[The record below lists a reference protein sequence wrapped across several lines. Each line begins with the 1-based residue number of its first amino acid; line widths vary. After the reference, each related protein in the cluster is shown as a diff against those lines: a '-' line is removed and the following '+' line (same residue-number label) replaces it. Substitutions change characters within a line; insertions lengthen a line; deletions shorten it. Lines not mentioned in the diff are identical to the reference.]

1 MKVIALVSGGIDS
14 PVAAYLMAKQGVE
27 VIALHMDNRP
37 YSAEGSVRK
46 TVRLVE
52 IVADASGGSVE
63 FVYAPHGRNQEINS
77 RMCTSSYQ
85 CVLCKRLMLKV
96 AKAVALKKGAVAV
109 VTGESLGQVAS
120 QTLQN
125 IRSEQSGLEFP
136 VLRPL
141 IGLDKLEIE
150 AIAKRIGTYEVSIS
164 GLNGGPA
171 CGILPEH
178 VITMSLTDSVM
189 REEAKVDIA
198 EMVAYAVDN
207 LKGIKD
213 LDTSSS

>member
-1 MKVIALVSGGIDS
+1 MKAVALISGGIDS
-14 PVAAYLMAKQGVE
+14 PVAAYLIARQGVD

-46 TVRLVE
+46 AARLSK
-52 IVADASGGSVE
+52 IVADVSGGNIE

-77 RMCTSSYQ
+77 RMCTRTYQ

-96 AKAVALKKGAVAV
+96 AKAVALKNGADAI

-125 IRSEQSGLEFP
+125 IRSEQAGLGFP

-150 AIAKRIGTYEVSIS
+150 AIGKKIGTYEVSIS
-164 GLNGGPA
+164 GLNGPA
-171 CGILPEH
+171 CTILPEH
-178 VITMSLTDSVM
+178 VITMSLTDNIM
-189 REEAKVDIA
+189 REEAKVDIE
-198 EMVAYAVDN
+198 EMVAYAIDN
-207 LKGIKD
+207 LKFIQD
-213 LDTSSS
+213 LDTSNS

>member
-1 MKVIALVSGGIDS
+1 MKVVALVSGGIDS
-14 PVAAYLMAKQGVE
+14 PVAAYLMAKKGVD

-37 YSAEGSVRK
+37 YSADGSVLK
-46 TVRLVE
+46 TARLSR
-52 IVADASGGSVE
+52 IVAEASGGNVE

-77 RMCTSSYQ
+77 RMCTRSYQ

-96 AKAVALKKGAVAV
+96 AKAVALKKGAEAI

-164 GLNGGPA
+164 GLNGPA

-213 LDTSSS
+213 LGTSNS